1 MPVIFSFLTSGMS
14 HKICVKKVTEPT
26 DLEKV
31 FAIRR
36 EVFVGEQNCPP
47 ELEWE
52 YEDESNHFLALVDG
66 EPAGASRW
74 RKTEKGYKLERFAVL
89 QRFRGLGVGQELVK
103 AVLNN
108 LPADATYVYMHAQIQ
123 AVSLY
128 EKFNFEKTG
137 AQFEEAGIWH
147 YKMERK

>member
-1 MPVIFSFLTSGMS
+1 MPEAR
-14 HKICVKKVTEPT
+14 KIQVSKVSDPAS
-26 DLEKV
+26 LEKV

-52 YEDESNHFLALVDG
+52 FEDESTHFLATVAG

-74 RKTEKGYKLERFAVL
+74 RKTDKGYKLERFAVL
-89 QRFRGLGVGQELVK
+89 QKFRGYGVGQALVK
-103 AVLNN
+103 AVLAD
-108 LPADATYVYMHAQIQ
+108 LPDDTDYVYLHAQIQ

-128 EKFNFEKTG
+128 EKFGFEKTG
-137 AQFEEAGIWH
+137 PEFEEAGIRH
-147 YKMERK
+147 YKMIKK